1 MGATRRALVTVVGRA
16 ALGWAMV
23 GRAMVGRAAVGFA
36 AAPDGNMTADGS
48 MTAHRRRLSGL
59 LSEPASA
66 RLVAAAYMAAIGD
79 SFGEA
84 NLHRAAMD
92 LEMPAVLAPMHR
104 IAGAAAS
111 RAWLGI
117 RIRADFEEG
126 AVVDVDGWRLSR
138 TEVGVCL
145 LVAGA
150 A

>member
-1 MGATRRALVTVVGRA
+1 MGATRRALVTVVGQA

-23 GRAMVGRAAVGFA
+23 GRAAVGFVA
-36 AAPDGNMTADGS
+36 TPAGNMIANGS
-48 MTAHRRRLSGL
+48 MTAHRCRLSGL

-66 RLVAAAYMAAIGD
+66 RRVAAAYMAAIGD
-79 SFGEA
+79 GFGEA

-92 LEMPAVLAPMHR
+92 LGMPAVLSPMHR
-104 IAGAAAS
+104 IPGAAAS
-111 RAWLGI
+111 RAWLGV